1 MDRCYLTKE
10 EISNWPP
17 EHRKIK
23 INHRGVCVQIV
34 LKILWKLYI
43 TKLFIE
49 TSFKQRLTSFHAKW
63 QVFNV
68 CAKKIFSQLSFS
80 TFSKRPPLL
89 ISVFFFSLVFNICHL
104 KWTFSHDVRFFGKL
118 HLLSLYIYFFK
129 NIVSFMFRYNKRL
142 TSF

>member
-10 EISNWPP
+10 EILNWPP

-23 INHRGVCVQIV
+23 INHQGVCVQIV

-49 TSFKQRLTSFHAKW
+49 TSFKQRLTSVHAKW
-63 QVFNV
+63 RVFNV
-68 CAKKIFSQLSFS
+68 CAKKNFSQLSFS

-104 KWTFSHDVRFFGKL
+104 KVNLFTRCTIFWKTTSIIFIYLFFQQ
-118 HLLSLYIYFFK
+118 HREFYVPI
-129 NIVSFMFRYNKRL
+129 
-142 TSF
+142 